1 MATFFQSFRSS
12 LMPKQLLRFALS
24 RLDLLDAQALDL
36 ENLDFALGRNTVLEF
51 RDVGLIL
58 QVPCLLVALPFL
70 LDSPCGICSLTLSL
84 TETGEAPRAAAKLLN
99 PKSEGPCASGDHPRG
114 LLCEPHHGR
123 GRWG

>member
-1 MATFFQSFRSS
+1 
-12 LMPKQLLRFALS
+12 MPKQLLRFALS

-70 LDSPCGICSLTLSL
+70 PDSPCGICSLTLS
-84 TETGEAPRAAAKLLN
+84 P
-99 PKSEGPCASGDHPRG
+99 
-114 LLCEPHHGR
+114 
-123 GRWG
+123 